1 MHCYNYVFLNKC
13 STATT
18 PIHISFS
25 IGVHVEREKQT
36 SKKQLILSTL
46 WKPHSLKQSNLPNSM
61 LLRKKRKKETRK
73 ERERSGRVAENPAG
87 VYLVHNSRAVTS
99 QGSLN
104 YNPVHYIWMSWLVYC
119 WCEICSCNCGNAE
132 FTEYKESTVAAGSP
146 GEGSQIPTQASPYQ
160 ALALSSTHG

>member
-1 MHCYNYVFLNKC
+1 MC
-13 STATT
+13 SWTSV
-18 PIHISFS
+18 PQLPRPSGFHFPLGFMLKEKSRRPRNNSSFHLS
-25 IGVHVEREKQT
+25 GGLTHWNSQIRQSQRCWEK
-36 SKKQLILSTL
+36 
-46 WKPHSLKQSNLPNSM
+46 
-61 LLRKKRKKETRK
+61 KKERNQERKGK
-73 ERERSGRVAENPAG
+73 ERQSPEEVAENPAG
-87 VYLVHNSRAVTS
+87 AHLVHNSRALTS

-146 GEGSQIPTQASPYQ
+146 GEGSQIPAQASPYQ

>member
-1 MHCYNYVFLNKC
+1 MFHSYHAHPDFIFHWGSCWKRKADVQE
-13 STATT
+13 TT
-18 PIHISFS
+18 HPFNSLEAS
-25 IGVHVEREKQT
+25 
-36 SKKQLILSTL
+36 LIKTV
-46 WKPHSLKQSNLPNSM
+46 KFAKFNVAE
-61 LLRKKRKKETRK
+61 KKRKKETRK